1 MVENPVPSLSAL
13 LILAIP
19 GIALLGWS
27 VSRLTIRDDS
37 LPRYLAPAVAV
48 SIWVLVLHVSGRLT
62 GSFHSALWAGT
73 IPLAVLGHFLH
84 ARTLRTQKTKRDK
97 VPTKGLWL
105 SALIAVAIV
114 SPIAVGW
121 AFHDEVLFTGH
132 MSMSAAIQNGPYPPR
147 SLSLPTYELRYHYA
161 FPLLVATIT
170 SIFRMP
176 LTLGID
182 ILTILAGGYFA
193 MLLWLLGE
201 RLLGTG
207 RGWLTV
213 LITFLGGG
221 APFVCSGNSDELVVS
236 MLGYCAIEGV
246 SMNPPLLSY
255 LFQHPW
261 SIGLPV
267 TVATMIVT
275 LDDGPSVRRLPL
287 IGALL
292 IMLSFSQIALFAAMS
307 ATLVVSESL
316 SRGLDLRRG
325 CAMLGVVAASLLIT
339 AQLGGFFADAPADAM
354 SLKFTLGIVSGVI
367 PSYAWNIATFGLLL
381 PLGIIGIVRADKLR
395 VMLACLALGGLLVIN
410 TISYT
415 RSWDI
420 AKFAAVA
427 VLGLSVGAS
436 VLFRDLLYGQRQWMK
451 RALTVAALAGIVGGG
466 MSFATVFLV
475 NMEGIP
481 PDTFHK
487 RPSAYTYA
495 EAQAM
500 SWLRKQAKPAEIV
513 FRNSGNVMSFSQYAG
528 LPQVWYDPM
537 LEPFGGAPTGFTERR
552 DTLVST
558 MPDDP
563 EAFASEGVVWFVIE
577 PNGSRVAKV
586 TEDWV
591 NRKLASERARFGSLR
606 VIRLNPELDRHL
618 PIVSQHNQ

>member
-1 MVENPVPSLSAL
+1 MVENPVPSLAAL
-13 LILAIP
+13 LIVALP
-19 GIALLGWS
+19 GIMLLGWS
-27 VSRLTIRDDS
+27 LSRATIRDS
-37 LPRYLAPAVAV
+37 QLARYIAPAIAT
-48 SIWVLVLHVSGRLT
+48 SAWVLTLHITGRLT
-62 GSFHSALWAGT
+62 GSFHSALWIGT
-73 IPLAVLGHFLH
+73 ILLALIGYCLH
-84 ARTLRTQKTKRDK
+84 LRKSGKAEIQQQQFASQK
-97 VPTKGLWL
+97 LWIG
-105 SALIAVAIV
+105 AIIAVAIL

-147 SLSLPTYELRYHYA
+147 SLSLPAYELRYHYA

-193 MLLWLLGE
+193 LLLWLLGE
-201 RLLGTG
+201 RLLGKG
-207 RGWLTV
+207 RGWLTA

-221 APFVCSGNSDELVVS
+221 APFVCSGNSDELVIS

-261 SIGLPV
+261 SIGLPL
-267 TVATMIVT
+267 TVAIMLIT
-275 LDDGPSVRRLPL
+275 LDDGPSARRLPL
-287 IGALL
+287 TGGLL
-292 IMLSFSQIALFAAMS
+292 VMLSFSQIALFAAMS
-307 ATLVVSESL
+307 ATLVASASL

-325 CAMLGVVAASLLIT
+325 AAMLGVIIASMLAA
-339 AQLGGFFADAPADAM
+339 AQLGGFFAPAPDGAM
-354 SLKFTLGIVSGVI
+354 SLRLTLGIVSGAL
-367 PSYAWNIATFGLLL
+367 PNYAWNIATFGLLL
-381 PLGIIGIVRADKLR
+381 PLGLIGIIRIGELR
-395 VMLACLALGGLLVIN
+395 VMLACLALGGLLTIN

-415 RSWDI
+415 HSWDI

-427 VLGLSVGAS
+427 ALGLSIGAS
-436 VLFRDLLYGQRQWMK
+436 VTIRDLIYSQRQWLK
-451 RALTVAALAGIVGGG
+451 RALACVALACLVGGG
-466 MSFATVFLV
+466 VSFASVFLL

-481 PDTFHK
+481 PETFHK
-487 RPSAYTYA
+487 TPSRYTHA

-500 SWLRKQAKPAEIV
+500 SWLRRQASPGEIV

-537 LEPFGGAPTGFTERR
+537 LDPFGGAPGDFTEKR
-552 DTLVST
+552 DDLVRT

-563 EAFASEGVVWFVIE
+563 EDFAVEGVVWFVVD
-577 PNGSRVAKV
+577 PNGSRVAVV
-586 TEDWV
+586 TDEWV
-591 NRKLASERARFGSLR
+591 SNGEATERARFGSLR
-606 VIRLNPELDRHL
+606 IIRLDPGLGGHSRASSTEK
-618 PIVSQHNQ
+618 